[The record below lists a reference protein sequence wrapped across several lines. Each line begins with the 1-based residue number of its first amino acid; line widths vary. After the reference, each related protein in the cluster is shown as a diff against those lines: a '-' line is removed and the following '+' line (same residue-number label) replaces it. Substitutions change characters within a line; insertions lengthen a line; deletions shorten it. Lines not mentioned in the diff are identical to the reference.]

1 MLHTA
6 TSKRVRRI
14 RLAIIGS
21 GFAGLAAAIR
31 IKQSGDDDFVV
42 LERAS
47 DLGGVWRDNRYPG
60 CACDVESHLYSLS
73 SVPNPEWSRQFSS
86 QPEILAYLKQCAREA
101 GVLPHI
107 RFSTNVDRM
116 AWDEMSGE
124 WLIETSQGDYR
135 ARFVVAAMGSL
146 NDPLIPDLKGL
157 EGFRGQAFHSSRW
170 PQDID
175 LNGKSIAVVGTGASA
190 VQYIPT
196 IQPHVAALHIFQRTA
211 PWVMPRHDTS
221 ISAETQYEYRSHPWR
236 LRLERL
242 KLYIHHEML
251 AFLFRH
257 PAIMRALQR
266 GTLKHMEGAVS
277 DPELR
282 RKLTPN
288 YTLGCKRIL
297 FSNDYYPALTQP
309 NVHLIATGATEVT
322 PTGVVGGD
330 GVERPADVI
339 IFGTGFRINDPAYA
353 HFITGTDGRSLAQ
366 AWEGS
371 PKTLAGTTVH
381 GFPNLFL
388 LNGPNVGQAYTSVI
402 LMVEAQIEHALSAM
416 RYAERRDRAIIEPRA
431 DAQQRFTSWIDRQMR
446 GTVWAAGGCK
456 SWYLDGTGRISALWP
471 SYTFTFRRRVTKI
484 RPAEYEVRQA
494 PVVVPHADMAVR

>member
-21 GFAGLAAAIR
+21 GFSGLAAAIR

-73 SVPNPEWSRQFSS
+73 FVPNPEWSRQFSS
-86 QPEILAYLKQCAREA
+86 QPEILAYLKECAKEA

-124 WLIETSQGDYR
+124 WLIETSQGNYR
-135 ARFVVAAMGSL
+135 ARFVFAAMGALS
-146 NDPLIPDLKGL
+146 DPLMPDLEGL
-157 EGFRGQAFHSSRW
+157 EGFQGQAFHSSRW

-175 LNGKSIAVVGTGASA
+175 LNGKSVAVVGTGASA
-190 VQYIPT
+190 VQFIPE
-196 IQPHVAALHIFQRTA
+196 IQPRVAALHIFQRTA
-211 PWVMPRHDTS
+211 PWVMPRHDVS
-221 ISAETQYEYRSHPWR
+221 ISTETQLEYRSHLWR

-242 KLYIHHEML
+242 KLYIRHEML

-257 PAIMRALQR
+257 PAIMRILQR

-277 DPELR
+277 DAELR

-288 YTLGCKRIL
+288 YTQGCKRIL

-309 NVHLIATGATEVT
+309 NVHLIAAGAARVT

-330 GVERPADVI
+330 GIERPADVI
-339 IFGTGFRINDPAYA
+339 IFGTGFQINDPAYA
-353 HFITGTDGRSLAQ
+353 HFIIGTDGRSLAQ

-388 LNGPNVGQAYTSVI
+388 LNGPNVGLAHTSVI
-402 LMVEAQIEHALSAM
+402 LMLEAQIEHALSAM
-416 RYAERRDRAIIEPRA
+416 RYAGRKDRAIIEPRA
-431 DAQQRFTSWIDRQMR
+431 DAQQRFTWWIDRQMR
-446 GTVWAAGGCK
+446 GTVWTAGGCE
-456 SWYLDGTGRISALWP
+456 SWYLDATGRNSTLWP
-471 SYTFTFRRRVTKI
+471 SYTFTFRNRVARI
-484 RPAEYEVRQA
+484 RPAEYELRQA
-494 PVVVPHADMAVR
+494 RFAVNRADVAAC